1 MTELEAPSGLSSRH
15 REALQRAVDLLEN
28 QNFAARLADY
38 AGQPVDRVLRMMPK
52 AASKGLNRLIEATI
66 LNCLNLAINS
76 IELKAKHPPA
86 RRLTSLL
93 AGFNGGV
100 SGFFGFA
107 ALPIELPLTT
117 ALMLRAIADTA
128 RHQGEDLSQ
137 LDARL
142 ACVEVFALGT
152 RGSSQRRLDVGY
164 YASRALLSKLA
175 GQASTYLAER
185 STVSASTP
193 VVNSLVSE
201 VASRFGVIVSE
212 RFAASAV
219 PVLGAVGGASVNVI
233 FMNHFQRIALG
244 HFTVRR
250 LERVYGPAL
259 VRRHYED
266 LLPRRIESRA

>member
-1 MTELEAPSGLSSRH
+1 MTELDAQSGLSLRH
-15 REALQRAVDLLEN
+15 QEALQRAFDLLEN

-38 AGQPVDRVLRMMPK
+38 AGQPVDRMLRMMPK
-52 AASKGLNRLIEATI
+52 AASKRLNRVIEATI
-66 LNCLNLAINS
+66 LNCLNLAISS
-76 IELKAKHPPA
+76 IEPKAKHPPA

-93 AGFNGGV
+93 AGINGGV

-107 ALPIELPLTT
+107 ALPLELPLTT

-152 RGSSQRRLDVGY
+152 RSSSQRRLDVGY

-175 GQASTYLAER
+175 GQASVYLAER

-193 VVNSLVSE
+193 VVDSLVSE

-212 RFAASAV
+212 RFAAGAL
-219 PVLGAVGGASVNVI
+219 PVLGAVGGATVNVI
-233 FMNHFQRIALG
+233 FMNHFQRIAQG
-244 HFTVRR
+244 HFTIRR

-266 LLPRRIESRA
+266 LLPRPIESRA